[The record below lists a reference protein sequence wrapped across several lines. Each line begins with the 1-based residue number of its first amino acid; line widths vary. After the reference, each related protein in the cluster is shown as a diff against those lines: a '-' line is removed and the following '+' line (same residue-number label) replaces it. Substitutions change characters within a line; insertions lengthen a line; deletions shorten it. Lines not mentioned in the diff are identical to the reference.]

1 MVKEER
7 AMSTTATSTK
17 QEIWNVLHS
26 VYDPEIPVISVVDL
40 GMIREVRTDGER
52 VEVDVAPTYSG
63 CPAMDVIPILI
74 RQALLAEGFQ
84 EVLVRN
90 VISPPWTTDWIT
102 DEGKRRLEAF
112 GIAPPVGRAD
122 ADREEDVDKEI
133 PCPHCGSTDTVEV
146 SRFGSTPC
154 KAAYKCKACLEPF
167 DYFKCH

>member
-1 MVKEER
+1 
-7 AMSTTATSTK
+7 MSTITTTTE
-17 QEIWNVLHS
+17 QEVWKILHK

-74 RQALLAEGFQ
+74 RQALEAEGFQ
-84 EVLVRN
+84 EVQVRN
-90 VISPPWTTDWIT
+90 VIAPPWTTDWISE
-102 DEGKRRLEAF
+102 EGKRCLEAF

-122 ADREEDVDKEI
+122 ADPEEDVDKEV

-154 KAAYKCKACLEPF
+154 KAAYKCEACLEPF